1 MEGFTSA
8 SIVVEQATGFYDG
21 TWIEIRVDLDNLGGE
36 VDWGF
41 ADVKEISSQSG
52 EKEILFNPINIFK
65 VVECKTGYDV
75 PMPARTY
82 VTANQF
88 VVLEY
93 AALTDVMKK
102 KRNGAK
108 LTEK

>member
-1 MEGFTSA
+1 MEGFTST

-52 EKEILFNPINIFK
+52 EK
-65 VVECKTGYDV
+65 
-75 PMPARTY
+75 
-82 VTANQF
+82 
-88 VVLEY
+88 
-93 AALTDVMKK
+93 
-102 KRNGAK
+102 
-108 LTEK
+108 